1 MLSFDRLVSKMGC
14 LWGTGVPK
22 LLIKLSRI
30 SHWIGVLPAERLHI
44 DIKVCN
50 SLWST
55 VVFISLSQD

>member
-1 MLSFDRLVSKMGC
+1 

-44 DIKVCN
+44 DIKVAS
-50 SLWST
+50 SL
-55 VVFISLSQD
+55 VFISLKIKRCRDSI

>member
-50 SLWST
+50 SL
-55 VVFISLSQD
+55 